1 MVTKEN
7 KEKILHRAK
16 IIEGHCRKVVKMI
29 EEDVYCIVVLNQS
42 LAVQNA
48 LKKMDE
54 ALLENHLNS
63 CVIHKIN
70 DGKGKEATKE
80 VLEVFKRRG

>member
-1 MVTKEN
+1 MSN
-7 KEKILHRAK
+7 SKEKILHRAK
-16 IIEGHCRKVVKMI
+16 IIEGHCGKVVKMI
-29 EEDVYCIVVLNQS
+29 EDGEYCIDILNQS

-54 ALLENHLNS
+54 ALLANHLNS
-63 CVIHKIN
+63 CVIHKIK
-70 DGKGKEATKE
+70 DGKADEATKE